1 MNPEKKYML
10 EHFRKTGSSEATGSA
25 VNSGLTPS
33 PCQSASHSR
42 RDRLAQKTGGP
53 ETAVRTR
60 CTRGAAGDG
69 VRAGKSAL
77 KQTDKRKNAGPAFDV
92 LNLTVNTES
101 INA

>member
-1 MNPEKKYML
+1 ML
-10 EHFRKTGSSEATGSA
+10 EHFRKAGSWEAAGSA
-25 VNSGLTPS
+25 VNIGLIPS

-60 CTRGAAGDG
+60 CTHGAACDG

-77 KQTDKRKNAGPAFDV
+77 KQTDSEKTLDPPAFEV
-92 LNLTVNTES
+92 LNLMVNTES
-101 INA
+101 LKA